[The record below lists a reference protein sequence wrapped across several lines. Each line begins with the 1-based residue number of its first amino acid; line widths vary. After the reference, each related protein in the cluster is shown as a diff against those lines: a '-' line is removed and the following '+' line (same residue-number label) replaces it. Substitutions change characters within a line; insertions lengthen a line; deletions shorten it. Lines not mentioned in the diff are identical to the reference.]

1 MWVLKGCRCGCVLL
15 LVLVLVLVL
24 VMVLVLADLGHEGD
38 VSLWRCVVAT
48 AVADAASA
56 LSCC

>member
-24 VMVLVLADLGHEGD
+24 ADVGHEGD
-38 VSLWRCVVAT
+38 VSLWRCVIAT
-48 AVADAASA
+48 AAADAASA
-56 LSCC
+56 VSCC

>member
-1 MWVLKGCRCGCVLL
+1 MWVLKVCRCGCVLL

-24 VMVLVLADLGHEGD
+24 VLADVGHEGD

-48 AVADAASA
+48 AAADAASA
-56 LSCC
+56 VSCC